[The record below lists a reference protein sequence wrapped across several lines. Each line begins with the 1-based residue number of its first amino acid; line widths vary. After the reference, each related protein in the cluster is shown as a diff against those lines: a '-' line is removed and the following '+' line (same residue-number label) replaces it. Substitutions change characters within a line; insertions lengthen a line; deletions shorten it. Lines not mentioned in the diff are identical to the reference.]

1 ILAKKS
7 NKEDATQE
15 AVTNEKETQSV
26 QKESGEEDEKSNEA
40 DQ

>member
-1 ILAKKS
+1 M
-7 NKEDATQE
+7 KEETSQE
-15 AVTNEKETQSV
+15 AVTKENETQSD

>member
-1 ILAKKS
+1 T
-7 NKEDATQE
+7 E
-15 AVTNEKETQSV
+15 EKETQSV